1 MRNPLRA
8 SVFDAH
14 VLHKI
19 GLAVEVCPVHVIK
32 IDKAQMAYPDAGKT
46 HGDIGAKATETADG
60 DKASVQFFLDLFPMA
75 LAKGAING
83 ACHWIRCIP
92 RGENCRFSAAANKAH
107 HLQSHVLFE
116 RHGVPIFFWHKSA
129 VHFYGRVDRYGT

>member
-1 MRNPLRA
+1 
-8 SVFDAH
+8 
-14 VLHKI
+14 
-19 GLAVEVCPVHVIK
+19 
-32 IDKAQMAYPDAGKT
+32 MAYPDAGKT

-92 RGENCRFSAAANKAH
+92 GVRTAVFQPPPTKLTTSSRMSFLSAMAS
-107 HLQSHVLFE
+107 QSS
-116 RHGVPIFFWHKSA
+116 FWHKSA
-129 VHFYGRVDRYGT
+129 VHFYGRVDGYGA